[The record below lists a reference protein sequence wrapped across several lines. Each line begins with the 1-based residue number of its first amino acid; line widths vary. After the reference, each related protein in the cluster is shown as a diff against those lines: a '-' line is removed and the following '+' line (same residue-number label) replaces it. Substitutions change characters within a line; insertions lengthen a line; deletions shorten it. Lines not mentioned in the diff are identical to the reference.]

1 MTCERRIW
9 RLRYYTGSGV
19 WWRSTETGPGVWPK
33 PSLRL
38 LTRIRIEDTAAH
50 SKLSI
55 LGHFYAE
62 VTTTYAFLGAVD
74 IRRYGL
80 SRKPLQG
87 WAANVYSDSMKHDYR
102 EKTLEP
108 GPSSCLCPQG

>member
-55 LGHFYAE
+55 LSHFYAE
-62 VTTTYAFLGAVD
+62 VTTTMHSLALLTTDGMACRASLFKDGQPMSTAT
-74 IRRYGL
+74 R
-80 SRKPLQG
+80 
-87 WAANVYSDSMKHDYR
+87 
-102 EKTLEP
+102 
-108 GPSSCLCPQG
+108 